1 MRFGLWVSMNN
12 TLHLSIYLN
21 YIYICPCT
29 TPCTNAGS
37 CLLTP
42 VSSVTIMTA
51 SEVGADPGPGHTLC
65 KQKIDI

>member
-1 MRFGLWVSMNN
+1 MHFGLWVSMNN

-21 YIYICPCT
+21 HIYICPCT
-29 TPCTNAGS
+29 TPHVQMQG
-37 CLLTP
+37 L
-42 VSSVTIMTA
+42 VSSLQWMTIMTA